1 MSATPFQ
8 GSLFEEPDNGGS
20 PAASLVEVV
29 SQAKPKDKQ
38 QATFQR
44 LIKQIHE
51 HREIIETWQA
61 YSPRYNQRVSS
72 KLMPLYARLRE
83 KRIAMVH
90 LLNEQFHQR
99 GAIRGKRQRQNL
111 RDMILDLTRDLLAEE
126 HDDALVAMHDQYSD
140 IGHAEAAELDN
151 ALSRDLVE
159 NIFGVDLEEG
169 ADDDASMEELIA
181 RAAQRLQQEAA
192 QRAEKRATRP
202 KSAKTIA
209 AEEKR
214 AEAEK
219 AVSQSVREIYR
230 KLASALHPDRAS
242 SELSPEEKTALMQR
256 VNRAYDSGNLLELL
270 NIQLEIEQID
280 ADHLANLSAARV
292 THYIRVLRDQL
303 DELKMEIEMLTA
315 PYRHLMP
322 YVVKIQPAH
331 VDLAVDGEAVRLA
344 SGLRQLEEDLVL
356 LADPRQLSAVIKD
369 YASARGPDELTMLN
383 DLMDVFSMTEDRP
396 PRRRR

>member
-1 MSATPFQ
+1 
-8 GSLFEEPDNGGS
+8 
-20 PAASLVEVV
+20 
-29 SQAKPKDKQ
+29 
-38 QATFQR
+38 
-44 LIKQIHE
+44 
-51 HREIIETWQA
+51 
-61 YSPRYNQRVSS
+61 
-72 KLMPLYARLRE
+72 MPLYARLRE

-126 HDDALVAMHDQYSD
+126 HDDALVAMHDQHSD
-140 IGHAEAAELDN
+140 IGHAEAAEIDN

-192 QRAEKRATRP
+192 QRAEKRATRR

-315 PYRHLMP
+315 PYRHLAP
-322 YVVKIQPAH
+322 YVSKIQPAH

-344 SGLRQLEEDLVL
+344 SELRQLEEDLVM
-356 LADPRQLSAVIKD
+356 LADPRQLSALIKD

-383 DLMDVFSMTEDRP
+383 DLMDVFSMTEARP